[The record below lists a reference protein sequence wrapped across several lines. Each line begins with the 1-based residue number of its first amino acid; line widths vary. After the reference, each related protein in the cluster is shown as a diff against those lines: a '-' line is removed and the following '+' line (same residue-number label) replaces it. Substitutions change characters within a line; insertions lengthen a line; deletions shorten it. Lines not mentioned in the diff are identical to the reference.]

1 MGACFRNNSGE
12 FMAGITQWQQLTLST
27 EEGEAWALLQ
37 AMNEA
42 KSREEIVSE
51 VVQNYYQN
59 DVTIVGA
66 LIRLHYHDCISNG
79 CDASILI
86 DSKENRK
93 SEKEARPNLTL
104 RGFNL
109 IDDIKSALEQQ
120 CPETVSCAD
129 IITMATR
136 EAIALANGPRYHV
149 LTGRRDGLVSN
160 ALNVTIPGTLLNVP
174 QALKKFN
181 SKGLTLEDMVTLIG
195 AHTIGFSKCNFFQ
208 NRLSSFRSGRID
220 PTMDPNLNAY
230 LVKQCGSIF
239 NPSGNHTSVFLDV
252 ETPFDFDN
260 KFYKQIINKRGILKI
275 DQQLALDPLSRKLVR
290 NFASGNFNFWDRF
303 GVSWNKLGRIDVLV
317 GNEGEIR
324 RNCRAFNKDI

>member
-1 MGACFRNNSGE
+1 MIFFFVLPFSLA
-12 FMAGITQWQQLTLST
+12 QLRFGYYSFTCPL
-27 EEGEAWALLQ
+27 A
-37 AMNEA
+37 N
-42 KSREEIVSE
+42 EIVSE
-51 VVQNYYQN
+51 AVQNYYQS
-59 DVTIVGA
+59 DITIVGA
-66 LIRLHYHDCISNG
+66 LIRLHFHDCISNG

-86 DSKENRK
+86 DSTENRK
-93 SEKEARPNLTL
+93 SEKDARPNQTL
-104 RGFNL
+104 RGFDL
-109 IDDIKSALEQQ
+109 IDDIKSTLEQE

-160 ALNVTIPGTLLNVP
+160 ALNVTIPGTSLNVS
-174 QALKKFN
+174 QALKKFT

-195 AHTIGFSKCNFFQ
+195 AHTIGFSKCKFFQ

-230 LVKQCGSIF
+230 LVEKCGSIF
-239 NPSGNHTSVFLDV
+239 NPAENHTSVFLDE

-260 KFYKQIINKRGILKI
+260 QFYKQIINRRGILHI
-275 DQQLALDPLSRKLVR
+275 DQQLALDPISRDLVW
-290 NFASGNFNFWDRF
+290 NFARGNFNFWDRF
-303 GVSWNKLGRIDVLV
+303 GVAWSKLGRIEVLV

-324 RNCRAFNKDI
+324 RNCRAFNHDI